1 MTAPNVADV
10 TVELTGHVAVVEM
23 HRPPNNFFD
32 TALIRSL
39 ADAYERLDDDIECR
53 AIVLCAEGKHF
64 CAGADFSRAADER
77 PSPGELYAQA
87 IRLFRGRKPVVAAVQ
102 GSAIGGGLGL
112 ALSADFRVAAPSSK
126 FAANFSRLGFH
137 PGFGITA
144 TLPRVVG
151 EQKAL
156 EWMLTGERFGGE
168 LGYAAG
174 LFDELAADGD
184 VRSAA
189 IRFAER
195 IAASA
200 PLALTSIRATMRAGL
215 AEAVAE
221 ATARELEEQTRLQA
235 TADFREGVAAAAQRR
250 APIFTGRVEPD
261 RPPKPPRGHV
271 TREDLE
277 RFGDE
282 DAIRRASNDEWL
294 RNQAPPHHG
303 R

>member
-1 MTAPNVADV
+1 MTAPDV
-10 TVELTGHVAVVEM
+10 TTESAGHVAVVEI

-32 TALIRSL
+32 TALIKGI
-39 ADAYERLDDDIECR
+39 ADAYARLDDDVECR

-64 CAGADFSRAADER
+64 CAGADFSRSAEDR
-77 PSPGELYAQA
+77 VSPNELYAQA
-87 IRLFRGRKPVVAAVQ
+87 IRLFGTSKPVVAAVH
-102 GSAIGGGLGL
+102 GAAIGGGLGL

-151 EQKAL
+151 QQKAL

-168 LGYAAG
+168 LAHAAG
-174 LFDELAADGD
+174 LVDELAADGD
-184 VRSAA
+184 VRPAA

-215 AEAVAE
+215 AEAVAA
-221 ATARELEEQTRLQA
+221 ATAHELEEQTRLQ
-235 TADFREGVAAAAQRR
+235 TSADFREGVAAAAQRR
-250 APIFTGRVEPD
+250 APRFTGR
-261 RPPKPPRGHV
+261 
-271 TREDLE
+271 
-277 RFGDE
+277 
-282 DAIRRASNDEWL
+282 
-294 RNQAPPHHG
+294 
-303 R
+303 

>member
-1 MTAPNVADV
+1 MTDV
-10 TVELTGHVAVVEM
+10 TAQLADHVAVVEI

-32 TALIRSL
+32 TALIKGI
-39 ADAYERLDDDIECR
+39 ADAYERMDDDVECR

-64 CAGADFSRAADER
+64 CAGADFSRPAEDR
-77 PSPGELYAQA
+77 VSPGDLYAQA
-87 IRLFRGRKPVVAAVQ
+87 IRLFRSNKPVVAAVQ

-151 EQKAL
+151 QQKAL

-168 LGYAAG
+168 TAYAAG
-174 LFDELAADGD
+174 LVDELADDGD
-184 VRSAA
+184 VRPAA

-215 AEAVAE
+215 ADAVAE
-221 ATARELEEQTRLQA
+221 ATAHELDEQTRLRD
-235 TADFREGVAAAAQRR
+235 TADFREGVTAAAERR
-250 APIFTGRVEPD
+250 TPMFTGR
-261 RPPKPPRGHV
+261 
-271 TREDLE
+271 
-277 RFGDE
+277 
-282 DAIRRASNDEWL
+282 
-294 RNQAPPHHG
+294 
-303 R
+303 

>member
-1 MTAPNVADV
+1 VTALDV
-10 TVELTGHVAVVEM
+10 TVEFVGHVAVVEI

-32 TALIRSL
+32 TALIKGV
-39 ADAYERLDDDIECR
+39 ADAYERLDDDVECR

-64 CAGADFSRAADER
+64 CAGADFSQPAENRSW
-77 PSPGELYAQA
+77 PSELYAEA
-87 IRLFRGRKPVVAAVQ
+87 IRLFRARKPVVAAVH

-151 EQKAL
+151 QQKAL
-156 EWMLTGERFGGE
+156 EWTLTGERFGGE
-168 LGYAAG
+168 TGHAAG

-184 VRSAA
+184 VRPAA

-195 IAASA
+195 ITASA

-215 AEAVAE
+215 AEAVAA
-221 ATARELEEQTRLQA
+221 ATARELEEQSRLRA

-250 APIFTGRVEPD
+250 APMFTGR
-261 RPPKPPRGHV
+261 
-271 TREDLE
+271 
-277 RFGDE
+277 
-282 DAIRRASNDEWL
+282 
-294 RNQAPPHHG
+294 
-303 R
+303 

>member
-1 MTAPNVADV
+1 MTAPDV
-10 TVELTGHVAVVEM
+10 TVEFTGHVALVEI
-23 HRPPNNFFD
+23 HRPPNNYFD
-32 TALIRSL
+32 AALIKGI
-39 ADAYERLDDDIECR
+39 ANAYERLDDDVECR

-64 CAGADFSRAADER
+64 CAGADFSQPAEER
-77 PSPGELYAQA
+77 ISPSDLYAQA
-87 IRLFRGRKPVVAAVQ
+87 IRLFRARKPVVAAVQ
-102 GSAIGGGLGL
+102 GAAIGGGLGL

-151 EQKAL
+151 QQKAL

-168 LGYAAG
+168 IGYAAG
-174 LFDELAADGD
+174 LFDELANDGG
-184 VRSAA
+184 VRPAA

-200 PLALTSIRATMRAGL
+200 PLALTSIRTTMRDGL
-215 AEAVAE
+215 AEAVAA

-250 APIFTGRVEPD
+250 PPMFTG
-261 RPPKPPRGHV
+261 
-271 TREDLE
+271 
-277 RFGDE
+277 
-282 DAIRRASNDEWL
+282 S
-294 RNQAPPHHG
+294 
-303 R
+303 